1 MLHILFHKQWNGN
14 MRITNLRKNEIILIL
29 LGNYHLIPHIKS
41 IATCTILLY
50 KNGACHG
57 QRQTALAWST
67 EKRRWLNN
75 SSRVIYTLG
84 KITNISRVVFF
95 FPFSLLYQQKGIQQF
110 FQDLVSRLCFYS
122 HSFQTSPGSHLA
134 IGIPESFLDFSICS
148 PNPWCLYLFR

>member
-14 MRITNLRKNEIILIL
+14 MRITNLRYNEIILIL

-67 EKRRWLNN
+67 EKEDGL
-75 SSRVIYTLG
+75 I
-84 KITNISRVVFF
+84 I
-95 FPFSLLYQQKGIQQF
+95 
-110 FQDLVSRLCFYS
+110 
-122 HSFQTSPGSHLA
+122 A
-134 IGIPESFLDFSICS
+134 AE
-148 PNPWCLYLFR
+148 